1 MSSKAEV
8 PALAGR
14 ARSAKRFSPA
24 RVLSGVALA
33 AWAGMF
39 WFLLATDRTS
49 LYLSARTSWVVP
61 VGAVI
66 LTVAALGRLASARL
80 ENPDPAGPKEIF
92 GMALIVFPV
101 VTLLALPPASLGSY
115 AASRR
120 SSLTSGSFVSTA
132 DDIQSGELSLVDV
145 SGALRS
151 RDAMRALVQRAGDRV
166 DFTGFV
172 RRDDTMPANE
182 FVLTRFLISCCVADA
197 LSAEVRVVGA
207 PPGQFKSDQWVRV
220 SGAMYPLGREV
231 IVDATDVVKVDRPE
245 RPYLQP

>member
-14 ARSAKRFSPA
+14 TRSAKRLSPA
-24 RVLSGVALA
+24 RVLSGVALT

-39 WFLLATDRTS
+39 WFLLVTGRTS

-61 VGAVI
+61 IGAVI
-66 LTVAALGRLASARL
+66 LTVAAIGRLASARL

-92 GMALIVFPV
+92 GVALIVFPV

-120 SSLTSGSFVSTA
+120 SSVTSGSFVSTA

-172 RRDDTMPANE
+172 RRDDSMPANE

-231 IVDATDVVKVDRPE
+231 IVDATEVVKVDRPE
-245 RPYLQP
+245 NPYLQP

>member
-14 ARSAKRFSPA
+14 TRSAKRFSPA

-49 LYLSARTSWVVP
+49 LYLSARTAWVVP

-66 LTVAALGRLASARL
+66 LTVAAIGRLASARL

-172 RRDDTMPANE
+172 RREGSMPANE